1 MGRVNTPTAIL
12 DARGS
17 FLHHPELKRS
27 AEPSPRGPLHTTAP
41 KDFTK
46 EQKAVWKELMR
57 MLPPGVAFN
66 SDYWALRHLVI
77 LEAKSR
83 SGEKFMASEHTQ
95 LVGLLDRFGLN
106 PSARCRIQVEAPK
119 ESRLAKFL
127 RYTPPTPPARPVN

>member
-1 MGRVNTPTAIL
+1 MGRNNTPTAIL

-17 FLHHPELKRS
+17 FIHNPQLRRK
-27 AEPSPRGPLHTTAP
+27 AEPSPRGPLCTAAP

-46 EQKAVWKELMR
+46 EQKAVWRELMK

-66 SDYWALRHLVI
+66 SDYWALRHLVL

-106 PSARCRIQVEAPK
+106 PSARCRVQVEAPK
-119 ESRLAKFL
+119 ESRLAQFL
-127 RYTPPTPPARPVN
+127 KYTPASPPPRHIN